1 MTGGPACSEEMQ
13 AYFSELSR
21 KNEEC
26 YDIARKARSMGF
38 DPMTDVEIPQAE
50 DLASRVE
57 KLLADYHVEGV
68 AEDIRRLTAEFG
80 NRELVALM
88 VAKEM
93 AKRPAESQEKALDR
107 AVRVGLAVLT
117 EGILVAPLE
126 GIADTRIGRNSDG
139 STYVDLIFAGPIRA
153 AGGTGQAMSVLIA
166 DVVRTE
172 LGIGKYIPTEGE
184 IARFDEEIPLYKQC
198 QHLQYTPTSE
208 EIDLIVRNCPVC
220 VDGEGTETMEIS
232 GFRDLPRIETNRVRG
247 GACLVIAEGMCQ
259 KASKL
264 KKHVDKLGMTG
275 WEFIGKYLDAHK
287 ADKKPD
293 ANSDAPKRVE
303 PKEKY
308 LMDIVAGRP
317 IFGHPCA
324 VGGFRL
330 RYGRARTSGLASL
343 AYSVP
348 AMYVMDEFMAI
359 GTQLKIERPGKAS
372 VVTPC
377 DQLEG
382 PTVLLKNGDL
392 VYVGTAKQ
400 AIEIH
405 DQISEIVDNGEILV
419 PFGEFCENNH
429 TLVPCGYPI
438 EWHELELKEKG
449 ELPADW
455 RDPTYERAKEMCA
468 TMGVPLHP
476 KFNLFWSD
484 WELDRI
490 KSLREHVLAT
500 GSYDGV
506 NLSVSNDPVQKRM
519 LEDLCALH
527 VVRDGRLVIDE
538 VYSMPMLDCLGVRVA
553 GDRLEPGP
561 ELEGS
566 STLEAI
572 SRAAGYEVRAR
583 AMTRIGTR
591 MGRPEKAKEREMTPK
606 VHSLFPVGKD
616 ADAGR
621 EMNSAIAAARSS
633 AASRKGGK
641 PEVTVDVGNR
651 MCPVCRNYTFRNWCR
666 VCGSHTEY
674 VPRQNDF
681 GNMGPAPLG
690 IPLEEEFK
698 AACEQ
703 VGERAP
709 SELKCLDA
717 LISRTKT
724 CEAVEK
730 GILRQKNGISC
741 FKDGTVRFD
750 MTDIPITHFKPREIG
765 LSIEKAHEIGYTH
778 DWNGDPLTDPEQ
790 ICELKVQDVIPAK
803 DCGDYLVKVAKFLDD
818 ELDKFYHLPR
828 YYNVQNRFDLIGH
841 IVFGLAPHTS
851 GCILCRIIGYADVRG
866 CYGHPFFHA
875 AKRRNCDGDEDCL
888 ILAMDGLLNF
898 SKTFLPD
905 RRGGQMDA
913 PLVLTTRL
921 DPNEIDKEAHNVDCL
936 RHYPIELYRAA
947 MDMKEPKEIEKIMDL
962 IAGRIGTPDQ
972 YEHLG
977 FTHDTR
983 DISEGPKYS
992 AYTTLE
998 TMMDKMDAQLML
1010 GKKIRA
1016 VNEQD
1021 VARRVL
1027 NKHFLPDMIGNL
1039 RSFSTQTVRC
1049 TKCGEKYRRMPLA
1062 GKCTKCGNA
1071 LTLTVHEASVK
1082 KYLEI
1087 SKTIGEKYGLDE
1099 YTKERVELLEMSMD
1113 SVFNNDKVKKC
1124 KLSDFFRSHLG
1135 AEVGPDEAL
1144 DLHVEALLE
1153 ELAGEPADVLHR
1165 GDLGVEAGDLVRDVR
1180 VRELGLGRPVVGQS
1194 VHPLVAC
1201 LLDLRA
1207 HRAVHHAGVGCV
1219 RLGEPGGPPVVG
1231 LHRCGCGGDRLH
1243 LPREGLHR
1251 LQDVPQ
1257 VGIDAERLHR
1267 QVHALGGEVS
1277 RLDHRGQPSEPGHQ
1291 LRGHVLQE
1299 VGLQLHRQ
1307 LCEPGAAVGAAV
1319 AHGGHDAVAGGDH
1332 HRAVVDL
1339 GRLPGGPHPGGPLRD
1354 ALREVPGGHVV
1365 HAGLQGPALRDG
1377 DRLLPH
1383 MGRRHAHGGGDRGRL
1398 LGLALPLIREVGS
1411 ALDAELVGIVVG
1423 DLAAL
1428 GAYLHAA
1435 PNTGRY
1441 KGVSPG
1447 RGAGLK
1453 FHWARASMP
1462 SANSSASLERIS
1474 TALSSACLAVRE
1486 PSVSNLKMK
1495 FASSPRT
1502 LSPRSEPTLSTQL
1515 MQRLHARGS
1524 LATSLPSSTA

>member
-1 MTGGPACSEEMQ
+1 MSQQGPAFSEEMGR
-13 AYFSELSR
+13 YFAKLSAM
-21 KNEEC
+21 KDEC
-26 YDIARKARSMGF
+26 YEIANRARAEGF
-38 DPMTDVEIPQAE
+38 DPFTEVEVPQAE

-57 KLLADYHVEGV
+57 KLLDDYHVEGV

-88 VAKEM
+88 VAREM
-93 AKRPAESQEKALDR
+93 ARRPAESTEKALDR

-126 GIADTRIGRNSDG
+126 GIADTKIGKNADG
-139 STYVDLIFAGPIRA
+139 TNYVDLIFAGPIRA

-172 LGIGKYIPTEGE
+172 LGIGKYQPTEGE

-220 VDGEGTETMEIS
+220 VDGEGTEQMEIS

-264 KKHVDKLGMTG
+264 KKHVDKLGMKG
-275 WEFIGKYLDAHK
+275 WEFIGQFLDAHK
-287 ADKKPD
+287 SDKKEAD
-293 ANSDAPKRVE
+293 SNAPKRVE

-343 AYSVP
+343 AYSVA
-348 AMYVMDEFMAI
+348 AMYIMDEFMAI

-377 DQLEG
+377 DMLEG

-392 VYVGTAKQ
+392 VYCGTVADAMAVRNQ
-400 AIEIH
+400 VA
-405 DQISEIVDNGEILV
+405 EIVDNGEILV

-438 EWHELELKEKG
+438 EWHELEIKEKG
-449 ELPADW
+449 ELPEDW
-455 RDPTYERAKEMCA
+455 RDPTYERAKEMSR

-484 WELDRI
+484 YPLDRI
-490 KSLREHVLAT
+490 KALREHILKT
-500 GSYDGV
+500 GSYDGR
-506 NLSVSNDPVQKRM
+506 NLSVEKEPVSKRM

-527 VVRDGRLVIDE
+527 IVRDGRIIIDE
-538 VYSMPMLDCLGVRVA
+538 RYSLPMLDCLGISSEGGGLGSVH
-553 GDRLEPGP
+553 

-566 STLEAI
+566 TTLEAI
-572 SRAAGYEVRAR
+572 SAAAGYEVRAR

-616 ADAGR
+616 ADSGK
-621 EMNSAIAAARSS
+621 EMNAAIAVSKSS
-633 AASRKGGK
+633 ASNRKGGK
-641 PEVTVDVGNR
+641 PEIVVEVGNR
-651 MCPVCRNYTFRNWCR
+651 LCPECRTYTYRNWCR

-674 VPRQNDF
+674 TPRANDF
-681 GNMGPAPLG
+681 GNMGPAP
-690 IPLEEEFK
+690 IPINLEEEYK
-698 AACEQ
+698 AALET
-703 VGERAP
+703 VGERP
-709 SELKCLDA
+709 TELKCLDN
-717 LISRTKT
+717 LISKTKT

-730 GILRQKNGISC
+730 GILRQKNGVSC
-741 FKDGTVRFD
+741 FKDGTIRFD
-750 MTDIPITHFKPREIG
+750 MTDIPLTHFKPREIG
-765 LSIEKAHEIGYTH
+765 LSIEKAHELGYTH

-790 ICELKVQDVIPAK
+790 ICELRVQDIVPAK
-803 DCGDYLVKVAKFLDD
+803 DCGDYLVKVAAFLDD
-818 ELDKFYHLPR
+818 ELEKFYKLPR
-828 YYNVQNRFDLIGH
+828 YYNVKNRTDLIGH
-841 IVFGLAPHTS
+841 ITFGLAPHTS
-851 GCILCRIIGYADVRG
+851 GGILCRIIGYADVRG

-875 AKRRNCDGDEDCL
+875 AKRRNCDGDEDCV
-888 ILAMDGLLNF
+888 ILALDGLLNF

-905 RRGGQMDA
+905 RRGGLMDA

-947 MDMKEPKEIEKIMDL
+947 MDMKEPKEIEKMMDL

-972 YEHLG
+972 YEHMG

-1016 VNEQD
+1016 VDEQD

-1062 GKCTKCGNA
+1062 GKCTKCGNS

-1087 SKTIGEKYGLDE
+1087 SKKIGEKYGLDD
-1099 YTKERVELLEMSMD
+1099 YTKERVEILEMSID

-1124 KLSDFFRSHLG
+1124 KLSDFF
-1135 AEVGPDEAL
+1135 
-1144 DLHVEALLE
+1144 
-1153 ELAGEPADVLHR
+1153 
-1165 GDLGVEAGDLVRDVR
+1165 
-1180 VRELGLGRPVVGQS
+1180 
-1194 VHPLVAC
+1194 
-1201 LLDLRA
+1201 
-1207 HRAVHHAGVGCV
+1207 
-1219 RLGEPGGPPVVG
+1219 
-1231 LHRCGCGGDRLH
+1231 
-1243 LPREGLHR
+1243 
-1251 LQDVPQ
+1251 
-1257 VGIDAERLHR
+1257 
-1267 QVHALGGEVS
+1267 
-1277 RLDHRGQPSEPGHQ
+1277 
-1291 LRGHVLQE
+1291 
-1299 VGLQLHRQ
+1299 
-1307 LCEPGAAVGAAV
+1307 
-1319 AHGGHDAVAGGDH
+1319 
-1332 HRAVVDL
+1332 
-1339 GRLPGGPHPGGPLRD
+1339 
-1354 ALREVPGGHVV
+1354 
-1365 HAGLQGPALRDG
+1365 
-1377 DRLLPH
+1377 
-1383 MGRRHAHGGGDRGRL
+1383 
-1398 LGLALPLIREVGS
+1398 
-1411 ALDAELVGIVVG
+1411 
-1423 DLAAL
+1423 
-1428 GAYLHAA
+1428 
-1435 PNTGRY
+1435 
-1441 KGVSPG
+1441 
-1447 RGAGLK
+1447 
-1453 FHWARASMP
+1453 
-1462 SANSSASLERIS
+1462 
-1474 TALSSACLAVRE
+1474 
-1486 PSVSNLKMK
+1486 
-1495 FASSPRT
+1495 
-1502 LSPRSEPTLSTQL
+1502 
-1515 MQRLHARGS
+1515 
-1524 LATSLPSSTA
+1524 